1 MLSYTRLNKTRT
13 MQFKGGLKGLHVV
26 SAIENAALIVV
37 WYSFS

>member
-1 MLSYTRLNKTRT
+1 MLSYTHLNKTQT
-13 MQFKGGLKGLHVV
+13 VQFKGGLERLHVL